1 MACRIQEG
9 GKKISISHSLRREAS
24 VERRPADSKEMRE
37 GKGGANEKL
46 ASMEETQVELILT

>member
-9 GKKISISHSLRREAS
+9 GKKSSISHSLRREAS

-37 GKGGANEKL
+37 GRANEKL